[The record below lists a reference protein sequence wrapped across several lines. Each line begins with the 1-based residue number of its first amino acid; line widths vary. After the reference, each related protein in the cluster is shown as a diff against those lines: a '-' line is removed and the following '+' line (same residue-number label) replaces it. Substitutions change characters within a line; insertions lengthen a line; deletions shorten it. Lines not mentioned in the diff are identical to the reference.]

1 MFANKHPARSLTA
14 FLVTW
19 SFLILTISGVVL
31 YIVPQGRIAYW
42 VHWGLWG
49 LEKEDWGHV
58 HMMFGGLFIVTGI
71 LHLYFNWKPFK
82 KYLAERISGQ
92 YRVSRELAISLLL
105 SILILAGS
113 IWEVPPVSWVFDLNK
128 TVKDAW
134 VTGPDLEPPFGHAEE
149 ISLAGIARRMNLD
162 LPKAEQALLD
172 AGFKVADRG
181 DSLDR
186 IARDNDT
193 TPMAIYGVIR
203 RFPLKQEATAA
214 LQPLTAEELEAK
226 FAGTGLGRKGVN
238 EVAAAA
244 GIAPA
249 QARARLLQAG
259 VQYGADETLRDIAE
273 RQGVSPIDL
282 LKIMATESAGEK

>member
-203 RFPLKQEATAA
+203 RFPLKQEATAP
-214 LQPLTAEELEAK
+214 LKPLTAEELEAK

>member
-92 YRVSRELAISLLL
+92 YRVSRELAVSLLL

-214 LQPLTAEELEAK
+214 LKPLTAEELEAK